1 MSMAQRE
8 RITVTIDPAVLHR
21 IDAIAKAREESRSAT
36 IERILRNGARDE
48 EETLEK
54 VGTGIEGRVM
64 AVLLNNPQII
74 NVMSKL
80 VGDQLTDDELTRI
93 QEGGPGVIEA
103 GKRFRSSIKS
113 KSKEGKE

>member
-1 MSMAQRE
+1 MAQRD
-8 RITVTIDPAVLHR
+8 RITVTIDPAVLSR
-21 IDAIAKAREESRSAT
+21 IDAIAQARKESRSAT

-64 AVLLNNPQII
+64 AILLHNPQIL

-80 VGDQLTDDELTRI
+80 VGDQLTEDELTRI
-93 QEGGPGVIEA
+93 QDGGANVVEA
-103 GKRFRSSIKS
+103 GKRYRSTHKTQT
-113 KSKEGKE
+113 KKEE